1 MCTMNWGHMLWTL
14 IDAPTL
20 FVSRALSET
29 RTTRD
34 LRHPATTNTRYYSQT
49 RYLQRNTTS
58 PLLHSTSAPR
68 TSRLPHKPKPQVL
81 LLRFPPPL
89 RSRGALPRCI
99 PPRALSPY
107 QACDRTLFQR
117 PSYRSRSTPL
127 SLQLDLFARTIGDVL
142 SHFVRAVERVLSNS
156 KRVELTPVRLENGFS
171 AITDYTLLLRPPL
184 AHAHAHE
191 HTTRRLPHLNL
202 HSRGEPKP

>member
-1 MCTMNWGHMLWTL
+1 MRPALLATL
-14 IDAPTL
+14 DTQPQQTPAI
-20 FVSRALSET
+20 T
-29 RTTRD
+29 RK
-34 LRHPATTNTRYYSQT
+34 PATCREIPPAHYYTRLQLQEQAACRTN
-49 RYLQRNTTS
+49 RNRKCFFS
-58 PLLHSTSAPR
+58 ASTAATQQGCATP
-68 TSRLPHKPKPQVL
+68 
-81 LLRFPPPL
+81 
-89 RSRGALPRCI
+89 LPRCI
-99 PPRALSPY
+99 PPRALSLY
-107 QACDRTLFQR
+107 HACDRTLFQR

-127 SLQLDLFARTIGDVL
+127 SLQFDLFARTVGVAL